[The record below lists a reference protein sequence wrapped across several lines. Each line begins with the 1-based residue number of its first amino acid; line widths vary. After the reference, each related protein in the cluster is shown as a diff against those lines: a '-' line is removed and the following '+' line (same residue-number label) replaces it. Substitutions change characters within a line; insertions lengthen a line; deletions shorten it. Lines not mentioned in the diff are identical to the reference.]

1 MVRTPGR
8 RDRLGISRADPRI
21 SPRARHHAAAPGPVS
36 PVPVP
41 RGGRRHPR
49 QTPDPEVPMTA
60 KPPTVSEQATVA
72 RAAAA
77 KQQLE
82 DAIEDA
88 AFLATI
94 ETADDGAS
102 LHVTI
107 YSSKC
112 PFADSVEEATQW
124 LHQTGIDATAARD
137 TESFRVVLTLPSA
150 DSVRMFIAALLQPWI
165 TARTTAGALTNV
177 LSGHGIDSTIDVGT
191 TSLSLLLADDE
202 LDSAVLL
209 ARLLGAPDIGT
220 DLPRHR
226 RRGIRHLTERVRWL
240 ITGAVGSPVSP
251 EVEHGCEHG
260 PDRLTIGLTLDQA
273 RRLTDRLGPDL
284 DASPARGLTAH

>member
-1 MVRTPGR
+1 
-8 RDRLGISRADPRI
+8 
-21 SPRARHHAAAPGPVS
+21 
-36 PVPVP
+36 
-41 RGGRRHPR
+41 
-49 QTPDPEVPMTA
+49 MTA
-60 KPPTVSEQATVA
+60 KTPTVPEQATVA

-82 DAIEDA
+82 GALEDA
-88 AFLATI
+88 GFLASI

-112 PFADSVEEATQW
+112 GFADSVEEATEW
-124 LHQTGIDATAARD
+124 LHQTGIDATAAKD
-137 TESFRVVLTLPSA
+137 AESFRVVLTLPSA

-165 TARTTAGALTNV
+165 TARTTAGALADV
-177 LSGHGIDSTIDVGT
+177 LCDHGIDSTIDVET

-209 ARLLGAPDIGT
+209 ARLLGAPDIGAE
-220 DLPRHR
+220 LPRHR

-240 ITGAVGSPVSP
+240 ISGVVGSPVSP
-251 EVEHGCEHG
+251 EVEHGCEHEA
-260 PDRLTIGLTLDQA
+260 DRLTIELTLDQAHRLTDRLLLAEVADPCARLQRLLGQAVGVGASVATPGHTPGSDRYTITLSPDQA
-273 RRLTDRLGPDL
+273 RRLTHRLGPGP
-284 DASPARGLTAH
+284 DAPPARGLTTH